1 MKFAVHWAP
10 LVNVCT
16 PGWIAPVPAADA
28 ALGANA
34 MTASTNAPARTRRSD
49 IPLPSVELWSCG
61 RSRRPRIPITQS
73 QRGCHRAG
81 SLALTLVGIDCANF
95 LQGERDVVQPVQ
107 EPVLDIGV
115 DVEARRPA
123 RP

>member
-61 RSRRPRIPITQS
+61 RSQRPPIPFTQS

-81 SLALTLVGIDCANF
+81 SLALVLVGVDRARL
-95 LQGERDVVQPVQ
+95 LQRERDVVEAVQ
-107 EPVLDIGV
+107 QPVLDVGV
-115 DVEARRPA
+115 DFEA
-123 RP
+123 